1 MTNFISQLVFKM
13 LSVVLGTTFII
24 TGTISGTSSKKPS
37 DTPDDFTPVVRF
49 VACSDIHLDGD
60 ENQQAAIRFANL
72 FNDMYEYAEGCEY
85 KKLDAVLVAGD
96 FTGGGAEEEYQI
108 FNKIVEENKKDETQ
122 VLTILGN
129 HEFIEY
135 RDIDATVGY
144 DVYKKYINENV
155 DTDIVINGYHFIG
168 VSYDDNG
175 KTLSGKTEWLDET
188 LKNATAEDPDKP
200 VFVYQ
205 HPHPALTVYGSVNWS
220 DIDTR
225 VVLSKYPQVVNF
237 SGHSHYAA
245 SDPRSVWQGEFT
257 AVGCGSLSA
266 FMGNLNYIE
275 GDTDAPGN
283 SGGAWLVEADA
294 NGNVRMRLYDI
305 ENRMF
310 FQNIDYYFT
319 NLSDSSKRT
328 YTWKQQKKL
337 DTAPEFP
344 EDAAITSYVDE
355 NGDTIITFPEAEGY
369 YPAENY
375 KIKVTRKSK
384 TVYSGTVISE
394 YVRATDDDVSVN
406 LGQLSGGEYKVK
418 VVAYS
423 PYAKKGEKIK
433 QTITVE

>member
-13 LSVVLGTTFII
+13 LSVVLGITFTF
-24 TGTISGTSSKKPS
+24 TGLGSSLNS
-37 DTPDDFTPVVRF
+37 DGATGTPDDFTPVVRF
-49 VACSDIHLDGD
+49 VVCSDIHLDGD
-60 ENQQAAIRFANL
+60 ENQQAAKRFANL
-72 FNDMYEYAEGCEY
+72 FTDMHEYAEGCEY
-85 KKLDAVLVAGD
+85 KNLDAVLVAGD
-96 FTGGGAEEEYQI
+96 FTGGGAEKEYQVYT
-108 FNKIVEENKKDETQ
+108 KIINENKKDETQ

-129 HEFIEY
+129 HEFIDY
-135 RDIDATVGY
+135 RDVDATVGY
-144 DVYKKYINENV
+144 DVFRKYIKQDV

-175 KTLSGKTEWLDET
+175 KTFSGKTKWLDER
-188 LKNATAEDPDKP
+188 LKNATAEDPHKP

-205 HPHPALTVYGSVNWS
+205 HPHPALTVYGSVNWG
-220 DIDTR
+220 DVDTR
-225 VVLSKYPQVVNF
+225 AVLSKYPQVVNF

-266 FMGNLNYIE
+266 FMGNLNYID
-275 GDTDAPGN
+275 GDKDAPGN
-283 SGGAWLVEADA
+283 SGGAWLVEVDA
-294 NGNVRMRLYDI
+294 NGNVSMKLYDI

-310 FQNIDYYFT
+310 FNNIDYYFT
-319 NLSDSSKRT
+319 DLSKTSKRT
-328 YTWKQQKKL
+328 YTWRQQKAL

-344 EDAAITSYVDE
+344 EGATVTSYVDE
-355 NGDTIITFPEAEGY
+355 NNDTIITFPEAEGY

-375 KIKVTRKSK
+375 KIKVTKNSK

-394 YVRATDDDVSVN
+394 YVRATDDDVTVN
-406 LGQLSGGEYKVK
+406 LGQLLSGEYKVK
-418 VVAYS
+418 IVAYS

>member
-13 LSVVLGTTFII
+13 LSVVLGITFTF
-24 TGTISGTSSKKPS
+24 TGLGSSLNS
-37 DTPDDFTPVVRF
+37 DGATGTPDDFTPVVRF
-49 VACSDIHLDGD
+49 VVCSDIHLDGD
-60 ENQQAAIRFANL
+60 ENQQAAKRFANL
-72 FNDMYEYAEGCEY
+72 FNDMYDYAEGCEY
-85 KKLDAVLVAGD
+85 KNLDAVLVAGD
-96 FTGGGAEEEYQI
+96 FTGGGAEKEYQI
-108 FNKIVEENKKDETQ
+108 FNKIVNENKKDETQ
-122 VLTILGN
+122 LLAVLGN
-129 HEFIEY
+129 HEFIDY
-135 RDIDATVGY
+135 RDVDATVGY
-144 DVYKKYINENV
+144 DVYRKYINEDV
-155 DTDIVINGYHFIG
+155 DTDVVINGYHFIG

-175 KTLSGKTEWLDET
+175 STFSGKTKWLDER
-188 LKNATAEDPDKP
+188 LKKATAEDPDKP

-205 HPHPALTVYGSVNWS
+205 HPHPALTVYGSVNWG
-220 DIDTR
+220 DVDTR
-225 VVLSKYPQVVNF
+225 AVLSKYPQVVNF

-266 FMGNLNYIE
+266 FMGNLNYID
-275 GDTDAPGN
+275 GDKDAPGN
-283 SGGAWLVEADA
+283 SGGAWLVEVDA
-294 NGNVRMRLYDI
+294 NGNVSMKLYDI

-310 FQNIDYYFT
+310 FDNIDYYFT
-319 NLSDSSKRT
+319 NLSKTSKRT
-328 YTWKQQKKL
+328 YTWRQQKAL

-344 EDAAITSYVDE
+344 EGATVTSYVDE
-355 NGDTIITFPEAEGY
+355 NNDTIITFPEAEGY

-406 LGQLSGGEYKVK
+406 LGQLSSGEYKVK
-418 VVAYS
+418 IVAYS